1 MIVFEC
7 MTEFSSRDISL
18 GTLLMCHRSIVL
30 SSNPEDRLRIV
41 VQRKHIFEDTLHR
54 LRNGIDVSKHLRV
67 TFIGEPAIN
76 DGGPMREYMRL
87 LLGSIVSNNSSFC
100 GDINS
105 RLLRHNV
112 IELNKKTYFH
122 VGQILSITLVH
133 GGPAPSF
140 FAEPIA
146 DYILH
151 GLEKVKVSIA
161 DVQDKMIKRKLQ
173 KGTDLIGIVMWST
186 NLVIIICLMII
197 CLNINTC
204 KYSFRML
211 KTLNIFD
218 SCLTPMNLI
227 SGEYTRL
234 YN

>member
-1 MIVFEC
+1 
-7 MTEFSSRDISL
+7 
-18 GTLLMCHRSIVL
+18 
-30 SSNPEDRLRIV
+30 
-41 VQRKHIFEDTLHR
+41 
-54 LRNGIDVSKHLRV
+54 
-67 TFIGEPAIN
+67 
-76 DGGPMREYMRL
+76 MREYMRL

-151 GLEKVKVSIA
+151 GLEKVK
-161 DVQDKMIKRKLQ
+161 RKLQ

-211 KTLNIFD
+211 KTLHIFD